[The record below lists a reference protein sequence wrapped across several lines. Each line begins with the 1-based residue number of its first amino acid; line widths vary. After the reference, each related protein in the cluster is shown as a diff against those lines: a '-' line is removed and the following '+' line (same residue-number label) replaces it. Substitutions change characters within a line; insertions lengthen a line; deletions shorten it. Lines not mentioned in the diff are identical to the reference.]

1 MLLEY
6 LPPCKLP
13 RKRAIIRSMRQLD
26 DPQTIEAQIVRVLE
40 DAGHRLTEPRLQLIR
55 AVADQSERP
64 FTGEALY
71 DELKK
76 TGLGRATVFRTLKLL
91 QDLGVLSRLHLFD
104 GCQHYIVTPHDLHRD
119 QSHQDRLICRQCGR
133 VTYLDDCP
141 MSESI
146 ARIAEQSGYHIE
158 SHHLDILGLCG
169 NCVETPNSD
178 QE

>member
-1 MLLEY
+1 M
-6 LPPCKLP
+6 K
-13 RKRAIIRSMRQLD
+13 QLD
-26 DPQTIEAQIVRVLE
+26 DAQAIEAHIVRALE
-40 DAGHRLTEPRLQLIR
+40 EAGHRLTEPRLQLIR

-71 DELKK
+71 EELKK

-104 GCQHYIVTPHDLHRD
+104 GCQHYIVTPHDAQRD
-119 QSHQDRLICRQCGR
+119 HSHQDRLICRQCGR

-146 ARIAEQSGYHIE
+146 ARIAEQSGYRIE
-158 SHHLDILGLCG
+158 SHHLDILGLCAD
-169 NCVETPNSD
+169 CVETAASNRKA
-178 QE
+178 

>member
-1 MLLEY
+1 M
-6 LPPCKLP
+6 
-13 RKRAIIRSMRQLD
+13 KRTQ
-26 DPQTIEAQIVRVLE
+26 DPHTIEAQIVHALE

-71 DELKK
+71 DDLKQ

-104 GCQHYIVTPHDLHRD
+104 SCQHYIVTPHDLQRD
-119 QSHQDRLICRQCGR
+119 TSHQDRLICRQCGR
-133 VTYLDDCP
+133 VAYLDNCP

-146 ARIAEQSGYHIE
+146 ARIAQESGYRIE

-169 NCVETPNSD
+169 HCVEASKST
-178 QE
+178 EE

>member
-1 MLLEY
+1 M
-6 LPPCKLP
+6 
-13 RKRAIIRSMRQLD
+13 KRIEDHQA
-26 DPQTIEAQIVRVLE
+26 IEAQLMRALE
-40 DAGHRLTEPRLQLIR
+40 DAGYRLTEPRLQLIR

-64 FTGEALY
+64 FTSEALY

-104 GCQHYIVTPHDLHRD
+104 GCQHYIVMPHDVHRD
-119 QSHQDRLICRQCGR
+119 HSHQDRLICRECGR
-133 VTYLDDCP
+133 VAYLDDCP

-169 NCVETPNSD
+169 HCVEASGSHK
-178 QE
+178 E